1 MAQKYL
7 YNFILFLVF
16 SFSSFTVYSQ
26 AVENTSSSK
35 PNESIEGLQLYPN
48 PTTINGKIYISSN
61 NNLSKEI
68 GLYDILGKKIF
79 STTITNRE
87 LVIPSNINPGVYLIK
102 IKEKD
107 ATATRKLVI
116 R

>member
-1 MAQKYL
+1 MEKKYL
-7 YNFILFLVF
+7 YILSLFLLLGFNALVYGQVADPV
-16 SFSSFTVYSQ
+16 TV
-26 AVENTSSSK
+26 SK
-35 PNESIEGLQLYPN
+35 PAESIEGLQLYPN
-48 PTTINGKIYISSN
+48 PTSTGKVYIISN
-61 NNLSKEI
+61 NNLPKEI

-79 STTITNRE
+79 STSLTTKE
-87 LVIPSNINPGVYLIK
+87 LNLPNINPGVYLIK